1 MKAKL
6 LAIWTSVKAD
16 LADTWVRTKIWLLG
30 ILAIVVA
37 IEFEKIKQFLL
48 VYMGKKEI
56 QKDQK
61 IDAKLSAQESSE
73 NTQANLLIQEAE
85 GLPSKEKPVTDGWEK
100 KE

>member
-1 MKAKL
+1 
-6 LAIWTSVKAD
+6 
-16 LADTWVRTKIWLLG
+16 
-30 ILAIVVA
+30 
-37 IEFEKIKQFLL
+37 
-48 VYMGKKEI
+48 MGKKEI